1 VPVVVSDELE
11 LPFEDV
17 LDYTQFAVF
26 VPAARAVQ
34 PGYLAELLRNVTRT
48 EWEAKWQRLKEV
60 GLRRLCIEVLR
71 LCPDFKLS
79 RLSYKADNLSGVRE
93 GASLQ
98 RASFATLKL
107 PSISLALE
115 ALICKG

>member
-1 VPVVVSDELE
+1 VPVVVSDDLE

-34 PGYLAELLRNVTRT
+34 PGCLAELLRNVTRT

-60 GLRRLCIEVLR
+60 GLGRHFIIFDVIRPGFGVSDI
-71 LCPDFKLS
+71 DFS
-79 RLSYKADNLSGVRE
+79 KAE
-93 GASLQ
+93 
-98 RASFATLKL
+98 T
-107 PSISLALE
+107 
-115 ALICKG
+115 